1 MISFSGRTLL
11 LDIEGTT
18 SAVSYVFDVL
28 FPYARRNLH
37 SFLSAGWSDP
47 AVEQARRQIAR
58 DAGWPDELA
67 AGTPPAA
74 GELEALVAHLEALMN
89 ADSKSTGLKELQGLI
104 WRDGFLG
111 GTLTA
116 HVYPD
121 VPPALERW
129 TAAGKRVYI
138 YSSGSI
144 AAQKLFMGHTVAGDL
159 GRFLS
164 GHYDTTSGP
173 KRAAASYAAIAADLG
188 EELGQIMFVS
198 DIVAELD
205 AAAEA
210 GLQTA
215 LSVRPGNAPLPAG
228 YCHRTVESFA
238 EILAS

>member
-1 MISFSGRTLL
+1 MITFSGRTLL

-18 SAVSYVFDVL
+18 SSVSYVFDVL
-28 FPYARRNLH
+28 FPYARTHLR
-37 SFLSAGWSDP
+37 SFLSASWNEP
-47 AVEQARRQIAR
+47 AVEGARRQIAR
-58 DAGWPDELA
+58 DAGQPDA
-67 AGTPPAA
+67 IVTGAPPAA
-74 GELEALVAHLEALMN
+74 SELDSLVAHLEGLMD

-129 TAAGKRVYI
+129 TAAGKRVCI

-159 GRFLS
+159 SRFLA
-164 GHYDTTSGP
+164 GHYDTTTGP
-173 KRAAASYAAIAADLG
+173 KRSAASYAAIATDLG
-188 EELGQIMFVS
+188 EEPGQILFVS

-215 LSVRPGNAPLPAG
+215 LSVRAGNAPVPAG
-228 YCHRTVESFA
+228 QRHRTVESFS
-238 EILAS
+238 EIMIC